1 MTTSTSSSTLLGTRG
16 TAVLEVAQ
24 SGQRVLAGVVGG
36 VAGGAVF
43 GMLMAVMGML
53 PMIAMMVGSDVAAVG
68 FGIHMMISIV
78 IGLGLTVLFGNLLLT
93 GYLRGLIVGMVY
105 GAVWW
110 VLGPLVIMP
119 MMMGMPLFT
128 VDSTALFSLMGH
140 VIYGGILGVVAVA
153 VLARR
158 R

>member
-16 TAVLEVAQ
+16 TATFW
-24 SGQRVLAGVVGG
+24 QRVLAGVVGG

-53 PMIAMMVGSDVAAVG
+53 PMIAMMVGSDVAAGGV
-68 FGIHMMISIV
+68 GIHMKISIV

>member
-16 TAVLEVAQ
+16 TATFW
-24 SGQRVLAGVVGG
+24 QRVLAGVVGG

>member
-16 TAVLEVAQ
+16 TATFW
-24 SGQRVLAGVVGG
+24 QRVLAGVVGG
-36 VAGGAVF
+36 VAGGLVF

-105 GAVWW
+105 GAIWW

-128 VDSTALFSLMGH
+128 IDSTALFSLMGH

>member
-1 MTTSTSSSTLLGTRG
+1 
-16 TAVLEVAQ
+16 
-24 SGQRVLAGVVGG
+24 
-36 VAGGAVF
+36 
-43 GMLMAVMGML
+43 
-53 PMIAMMVGSDVAAVG
+53 MIAMMVGSDVAAVG

>member
-16 TAVLEVAQ
+16 TATFW
-24 SGQRVLAGVVGG
+24 QRVLAGVVGG

-119 MMMGMPLFT
+119 VMMGMPLFT

>member
-16 TAVLEVAQ
+16 TATFW
-24 SGQRVLAGVVGG
+24 QRVLAGVVGG
-36 VAGGAVF
+36 VAGGLVF

-105 GAVWW
+105 GAIWW

-119 MMMGMPLFT
+119 TMMGMPLFT
-128 VDSTALFSLMGH
+128 IDSTALFSLMGH
-140 VIYGGILGVVAVA
+140 LIYGGILGVVAVA

>member
-16 TAVLEVAQ
+16 TATFW
-24 SGQRVLAGVVGG
+24 QRVLAGVVGG
-36 VAGGAVF
+36 VAGGLVF

-105 GAVWW
+105 GAIWW

-153 VLARR
+153 VLSRR

>member
-16 TAVLEVAQ
+16 TATFW
-24 SGQRVLAGVVGG
+24 QRVLAGVVGG
-36 VAGGAVF
+36 VAGGLVF

-68 FGIHMMISIV
+68 FGIHMMISII

-105 GAVWW
+105 GAIWW

-128 VDSTALFSLMGH
+128 IDSTALFSLMGH